1 MAAEIV
7 VPEVTQ
13 TIQEIVVPEVTPY
26 VDQHLNAFFDFAPI
40 WGWPVWV
47 WIFIGFAIVLFIVNI
62 AWIRK
67 RMILSP
73 VLPYL
78 ESLKG
83 GKREDM
89 QTWMIGKNKSFN
101 IEHLK
106 YNDDGVI
113 SYFKYL
119 ANISMWYLGSSMAVG
134 HAGGIKNVIVSDNYD
149 MVRDPVAEIALCKLI
164 DQFNEM
170 NKEAIKDKDG
180 NILLDENGR
189 TLYKYPISNHKE
201 YKLNR
206 DKLVQMSPTGGKI
219 PSFCHFDVMKGQQFM
234 PANRT
239 AGMFGGDNIR
249 EARKKNIDQPVV
261 SNWIKFAPLGIAFG
275 ISVVAIILTY
285 MFLQG
290 W

>member
-180 NILLDENGR
+180 NILIDENGR